1 MEFYKVDFAK
11 SVRKDFKKIPKT
23 EASKILD
30 AIKELFKNPRSSKS
44 KKLKGEKLYR
54 IRVGNYRVV
63 YDIQDKVMLV
73 FVVKLGHR
81 SDIYRNT

>member
-23 EASKILD
+23 EVSRILD
-30 AIKELFKNPRSSKS
+30 AINESSKNPRSSKS

-63 YDIQDKVMLV
+63 YDIQDKLMLV

-81 SDIYRNT
+81 SDIDRN